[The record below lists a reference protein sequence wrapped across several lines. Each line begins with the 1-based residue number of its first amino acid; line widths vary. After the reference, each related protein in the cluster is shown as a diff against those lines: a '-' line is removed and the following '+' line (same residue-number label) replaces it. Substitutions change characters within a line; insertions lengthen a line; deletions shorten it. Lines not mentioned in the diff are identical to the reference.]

1 MKTKMLPL
9 TVVENGGRFEVRL
22 DGRLIQIRTRSGT
35 LMESVFST
43 RVAAEGYRAALM
55 GLDKST
61 PQTPQPGPIVE
72 IEGLWTRKKAR
83 IRWSLQTRT
92 CSRKSGGC

>member
-1 MKTKMLPL
+1 MEELNMKKILPV

-43 RVAAEGYRAALM
+43 RLAAEGYRAALV
-55 GLDKST
+55 GEL
-61 PQTPQPGPIVE
+61 PQKVA
-72 IEGLWTRKKAR
+72 KKR
-83 IRWSLQTRT
+83 
-92 CSRKSGGC
+92 G